1 MNLVNDLEYT
11 LLQQI
16 KKFLK
21 EIIRNKFL
29 YIMTLPGLLLLFL
42 FNYLPMLGT
51 IIAFKEFRFDKG
63 VFGSAWTN
71 PIYKNFIFFFTNE
84 SAFRITRNT
93 ILLNLSF
100 IIIGGIF
107 EVFFA
112 IMLAETSGRVFKKLA
127 QSIAFM
133 PYFVSWIVVGVFTIN
148 IFSYETGSLNKF
160 INNLGFQSVNWNG
173 EAGYW
178 PIIMFLI
185 FIWKM
190 AGYYSVY
197 YLATIAGIDLSYY
210 EAAKIDGAT
219 KVQQIKFVTIPM
231 LMPAV
236 ITLTLLQIGRIM
248 NADFGMFYSV
258 VGENAQIYS
267 SVDVIDTFIF
277 RTLRQVGDFGMAS
290 AAGFFQSC
298 LAFIIVISSNKIA
311 RMYDKD
317 AAIF

>member
-1 MNLVNDLEYT
+1 MRGHINLV
-11 LLQQI
+11 I
-16 KKFLK
+16 FLK
-21 EIIRNKFL
+21 EIVKNKLL
-29 YIMTLPGLLLLFL
+29 YIMTIPGLLLLFL
-42 FNYLPMLGT
+42 FSYLPMLGT

-71 PIYKNFIFFFTNE
+71 PIYRNFIFFFTNE
-84 SAFRITRNT
+84 NAFRITRNT
-93 ILLNLSF
+93 VLLNLSF
-100 IIIGGIF
+100 IIMGGIF
-107 EVFFA
+107 EVFLA
-112 IMLAETSGRVFKKLA
+112 IMLAETSNKFFKKLA
-127 QSIAFM
+127 QSISFL

-148 IFSYETGSLNKF
+148 IFSYETGSLNNF
-160 INNLGFQSVNWNG
+160 ISIFGFQRVNWNA

-190 AGYYSVY
+190 AGYYAVY
-197 YLATIAGIDLSYY
+197 YLATIASIDSTYY
-210 EAAKIDGAT
+210 EAAQLDGAT
-219 KVQQIKFVTIPM
+219 KVQQIRFVTIPM

-236 ITLTLLQIGRIM
+236 ITLTLLQVGRIM

-298 LAFIIVISSNKIA
+298 LAFIIVIASNKIA
-311 RMYDKD
+311 RKYDKD
-317 AAIF
+317 AAIY